1 MIKISNLFKSFA
13 QTRGGVLDKQVLT
26 DISLTI
32 NKGETV
38 SIIGPSGSGKST
50 LLRMINRLEAPT
62 AGSIFIDDVELT
74 EKTAAELVKK
84 TGMVFQLFNLFE
96 NMTLLENI
104 AYAPQVVLKKTESEA
119 KELAAN
125 LLQTVGLSGQVNQLP
140 SQLSGG
146 QKQRAG
152 IARALAMNPQIMLFD
167 EVTSALDPEMV
178 KEVLNVIKRLAHAGM
193 TIILVTHE
201 MGFAREIS
209 DRIIF
214 MDHGKIIAD
223 QPAAKFFEEQ
233 KNPRIQDF
241 LSKVL

>member
-1 MIKISNLFKSFA
+1 MINISNLFKSF
-13 QTRGGVLDKQVLT
+13 GSKQVLT

-32 NKGETV
+32 QKGETI

-50 LLRMINRLEAPT
+50 LLRMLNRLEIPT
-62 AGSIFIDDVELT
+62 AGTVHIDGKELT

-104 AYAPQVVLKKTESEA
+104 AYAPRVVLNQSESEA

-125 LLQTVGLSGQVNQLP
+125 LLQTVGLKAQINQMP

-152 IARALAMNPQIMLFD
+152 IARALAMSPQIMLFD

-223 QPAAKFFEEQ
+223 QPANTFFEEQ

>member
-1 MIKISNLFKSFA
+1 MITVSHLFKSF
-13 QTRGGVLDKQVLT
+13 GSKQVLA
-26 DISLTI
+26 DVSLNI
-32 NKGETV
+32 KKGEAI

-50 LLRMINRLEAPT
+50 LLRMINRLETPT
-62 AGSIFIDDVELT
+62 TGTVLIDGKELT
-74 EKTAAELVKK
+74 EKTASELVKK

-96 NMTLLENI
+96 NMSLIENI
-104 AYAPQVVLKKTESEA
+104 AYAPRVVLGHTETEA
-119 KELAAN
+119 KELAEN
-125 LLQTVGLSGQVNQLP
+125 LLQTVGLKAQMNQLP

-193 TIILVTHE
+193 TIVLVTHE

-209 DRIIF
+209 DRILF
-214 MDHGKIIAD
+214 MDEGKIIAD
-223 QPAAKFFEEQ
+223 QPATAFFEEQ
-233 KNPRIQDF
+233 QNPRIKDF

>member
-1 MIKISNLFKSFA
+1 MIKISNLFKSFGPK
-13 QTRGGVLDKQVLT
+13 TVLQ

-32 NKGETV
+32 QKGETV

-50 LLRMINRLEAPT
+50 LLRMINRLEKPT
-62 AGSIFIDDVELT
+62 TGSVSINGTQLT
-74 EKTAAELVKK
+74 EQTAPELLKK

-96 NMTLLENI
+96 NMTILENI
-104 AYAPQVVLKKTESEA
+104 AYAPQIVLHKSEQEA
-119 KELAAN
+119 KDLAKQ
-125 LLQTVGLSGQVNQLP
+125 LLQTVGLSAQASQYP
-140 SQLSGG
+140 SSLSGG

-178 KEVLNVIKRLAHAGM
+178 KEVLNVIKRLAHSGM
-193 TIILVTHE
+193 TILLVTHE

-209 DRIIF
+209 DRILF
-214 MDHGKIIAD
+214 MDEGRIIAD
-223 QPAAKFFEEQ
+223 QPATDFFESQ
-233 KNPRIQDF
+233 QNPRIKDF

>member
-1 MIKISNLFKSFA
+1 MISISNLFKTF
-13 QTRGGVLDKQVLT
+13 GKKQVLT

-32 NKGETV
+32 QKGETV

-50 LLRMINRLEAPT
+50 LMRMINRLEAPT
-62 AGSIFIDDVELT
+62 AGSVFIDDVELT

-104 AYAPQVVLKKTESEA
+104 AYAPQVVLHKTEPEA
-119 KELAAN
+119 KELAAH
-125 LLQTVGLSGQVNQLP
+125 LLQTVGLSAQVNQLP
-140 SQLSGG
+140 CQLSGG

-223 QPAAKFFEEQ
+223 QPTAAFFEEQ